1 MLTSFILVISAYFVG
16 GIPSGYL
23 LIKYT
28 KNVSPLKLGYGS
40 AGASNI
46 SEISGYTSGLIV
58 GTFDC
63 LIKGTLPII
72 ICRILEQPSYLQAIV
87 AILCVIG
94 HNWSPYLKA
103 KGGRGVATS
112 IGILI
117 AFQMWWS
124 LLIFTILIGL
134 IGRIIFKDTA
144 FWVLVSFITLPL
156 TAQYFAPQIS
166 LTYPCAVLL
175 LVLILKRITGNWE
188 NPRLHNK
195 IHATLLNRF
204 LFDRDIRSRR
214 DWKLKIS
221 L

>member
-1 MLTSFILVISAYFVG
+1 MISFILVISAYLVG
-16 GIPSGYL
+16 GIPFGYL
-23 LIKYT
+23 LVKYT
-28 KNVSPLKLGYGS
+28 KNVSALKLGYGNV
-40 AGASNI
+40 GASNI
-46 SEISGYTSGLIV
+46 TEISGYPNGLIV

-72 ICRILEQPSYLQAIV
+72 ICRILEQPSYLQATV
-87 AILCVIG
+87 ALLCVIG
-94 HNWSPYLKA
+94 HNWSPFLKA
-103 KGGRGVATS
+103 RGGRGVATS

-156 TAQYFAPQIS
+156 TAQYFDAPTS
-166 LTYPCAVLL
+166 LNYTYVVLL

-188 NPRLHNK
+188 NPSLHNK
-195 IHATLLNRF
+195 VRTTLLNRF
-204 LFDRDIRSRR
+204 LFDRDIRSKR
-214 DWKLKIS
+214 DWKIKIS